1 MCGIAGYIGKDQI
14 DEGRIAATMNRMINR
29 GPDHQA
35 FHVFQEHDRFVY
47 LLHSRL
53 SIIDLDPRAHQ
64 PLTIGDT
71 TIIFNGE
78 IYNYLEIRSELE
90 KNGVVFQTK
99 SDTEVLLQCYRE
111 YGEHCVDHFEGMWAF
126 AIYDHAANKL
136 FISRDRFAEKPL
148 YFMKTPDGFFFAS
161 EIKFISAL
169 SGKSLTI
176 NKSHIFRY
184 LVNGYKSLYKT
195 SETYFKEIGEIPFGS
210 NMTIGTDLQPR
221 KHRYWQPRF
230 EPREMSLEE
239 AVMGTRHWL
248 TESMRIRL
256 RADVPLAFCLSGG
269 VDSASLASLAAKI
282 FGYQVAAFSIVDRDE
297 RYNEYDN
304 IMATVKDL
312 DCPHTI
318 IEIGEEGFFD
328 RLRSLI
334 AYHDAPL
341 ATISYYVHAF
351 LSEAISLSG
360 FKVAVSGTAADEL
373 FTGYYD
379 HFNLHLYE
387 MRQDPALTVYL
398 DDWQRHIAPIIRN
411 PYMQNPKMYFD
422 QPGIRAH
429 IYLNRDDF
437 AATLKEE
444 FMEDFF
450 EESYCESL
458 LRNRMLN
465 ELFHE
470 SIPVILH
477 EDDLNSMY
485 YSIENRS
492 PFLDSRLF
500 TFAYSIPARHLIRDG
515 YGKNVLREA
524 VMGILNEQVRSDRRK
539 VGFNASI
546 NSLVDFAKKEVREYL
561 LDDGPIYEILRK
573 DPIEKMM
580 SINPM
585 PNSVSK
591 FMFNFINAKMFLEM
605 SEKH

>member
-1 MCGIAGYIGKDQI
+1 M
-14 DEGRIAATMNRMINR
+14 RRR

-35 FHVFQEHDRFVY
+35 FHVFQEKDRRVY

-64 PLTIGDT
+64 PFTIGDF

-78 IYNYLEIRSELE
+78 IYNYLEIRAAL
-90 KNGVVFQTK
+90 KKKGVVFQTT

-111 YGEHCVDHFEGMWAF
+111 YGEQCVEHFEGMWAF
-126 AIYDHAANKL
+126 AICDRGKNKL
-136 FISRDRFAEKPL
+136 FLSRDRFAEKPL
-148 YFMKTPDGFFFAS
+148 YFMQTNDGFFFGS
-161 EIKFISAL
+161 EIKFIKAL
-169 SGKSLTI
+169 SGKTLSV
-176 NKSHIFRY
+176 NKSHIIRY

-195 SETYFKEIGEIPFGS
+195 SDTYFEEIREIPFGT
-210 NMTIGTDLQPR
+210 NVTIGNDLQPR
-221 KHRYWQPRF
+221 NYRYWYPRF
-230 EPREMSLEE
+230 ESREMSLEE
-239 AVMGTRHWL
+239 AVVGTRQWL
-248 TESMRIRL
+248 MESMRIRL

-269 VDSASLASLAAKI
+269 VDSASLASLAAKT
-282 FGYQVAAFSIVDRDE
+282 FGYQVAAFSIIDEDE

-318 IEIGEEGFFD
+318 IKIGEEGFFD
-328 RLRSLI
+328 RLRSFI
-334 AYHDAPL
+334 DYHDGPL

-351 LSEAISLSG
+351 LSEAISQAG

-373 FTGYYD
+373 FSGYHD

-387 MRQDPALTVYL
+387 MRQDPTLTACL

-422 QPGIRAH
+422 QPGIRTH

-437 AATLKEE
+437 AAILKED
-444 FMEDFF
+444 FLEDFL

-458 LRNRMLN
+458 LKNRMLN

-470 SIPVILH
+470 TIPVILH

-500 TFAYSIPARHLIRDG
+500 AFAYSIPARHLIRDG
-515 YGKNVLREA
+515 YGKYVLREA
-524 VMGILNEQVRSDRRK
+524 MRGILNEQVRTDRRK

-546 NSLVDFAKKEVREYL
+546 NSLVDFSKKEVRGYL

-573 DPIEKMM
+573 DRIERMM
-580 SINPM
+580 SIYPM
-585 PNSVSK
+585 SNSVSK

-605 SEKH
+605 SE